1 MRAVKTVINDS
12 PGNESPSSMKRNI
25 WQKRFKLAVI
35 VLGLCASGVPGSAS
49 WAQDADGISVAT
61 HWQGAAEL
69 KRPDMSALNTLRFVT
84 DNDYPPF
91 NYADETGKLVGF
103 NVDLAR
109 ALCDEL
115 SVRCIIEPMAWDKQ
129 LPALKKG
136 TIDAVMASRKINILS
151 RRDVLFTDRYYRT
164 PARFAVR
171 QNSPLKGLAPSM
183 LAGKKI
189 AVLKGTAHE
198 AYLRS
203 YYKKSKILPFK
214 GRTQAREALRGGL
227 VDALFG
233 DAISMMFWLNGTA
246 SSGCCR
252 FSGGPYIEA
261 KFFGDGVGIALKPGN
276 RKLAK
281 IFNYGLDRLR
291 RRGVYR
297 DLLLRH
303 FPAGNF

>member
-1 MRAVKTVINDS
+1 MTII
-12 PGNESPSSMKRNI
+12 I
-25 WQKRFKLAVI
+25 WQRLFKLPAI
-35 VLGLCASGVPGSAS
+35 VLALCSLAGGWLMQGNTSL
-49 WAQDADGISVAT
+49 AQEADGISVAT
-61 HWQGAAEL
+61 RWQGAAEL
-69 KRPDMSALNTLRFVT
+69 KRPDMSGLNTLRFVT

-103 NVDLAR
+103 NIDLAR

-129 LPALKKG
+129 LPALTKG
-136 TIDAVMASRKINILS
+136 TVDAVMASRKINTLS
-151 RRDVLFTDRYYRT
+151 RREVLFTDRYYRT
-164 PARFAVR
+164 PARFAVP
-171 QNSPLKGLAPSM
+171 QNSPLTNLAPSS

-203 YYKKSKILPFK
+203 FYKRSRILPYNDQF
-214 GRTQAREALRGGL
+214 QVQEALRTGL

-233 DAISMMFWLNGTA
+233 DAISMMFWLNGTV
-246 SSGCCR
+246 SKSCCR
-252 FSGGPYIEA
+252 FAGGPYTEA
-261 KFFGDGVGIALKPGN
+261 KFFGDGVGIALKPDN
-276 RKLAK
+276 QKLVR